1 MVNPHVQLSSLYLY
15 DWILLFNISM
25 DWFSR
30 EKQITG
36 NTISYHIAF
45 EWEIRWSLLIRFS
58 QENQSI
64 EYRNICWLV
73 VSNMKSIFH
82 FIYGM
87 SSFPLTN
94 SYIFQEC
101 YCTTNQYFGEWFN
114 HIFLCHEHLPFLQVS
129 IFSAR
134 CWSPYSWDVRPLPW
148 AKRWV
153 RWRRYPEK
161 LGELPLLL
169 LNAME
174 NPWFLWRFSS
184 QGKSSMGN
192 FRYVK

>member
-1 MVNPHVQLSSLYLY
+1 
-15 DWILLFNISM
+15 M

-30 EKQITG
+30 DKQITG

-114 HIFLCHEHLPFLQVS
+114 HIFYAMNICHFSRCPYFPPGVGLLIPGTSDLCLEPRGGSVGVDIPKNLAS
-129 IFSAR
+129 
-134 CWSPYSWDVRPLPW
+134 
-148 AKRWV
+148 
-153 RWRRYPEK
+153 YPS
-161 LGELPLLL
+161 G
-169 LNAME
+169 
-174 NPWFLWRFSS
+174 
-184 QGKSSMGN
+184 
-192 FRYVK
+192 Y